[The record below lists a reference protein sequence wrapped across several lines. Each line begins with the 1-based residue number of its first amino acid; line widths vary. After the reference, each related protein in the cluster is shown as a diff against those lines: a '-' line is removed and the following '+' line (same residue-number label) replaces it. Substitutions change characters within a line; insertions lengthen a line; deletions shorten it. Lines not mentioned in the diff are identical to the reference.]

1 MEKRDEIRRSSNQ
14 IEEELTRIK
23 VWRWRLSG
31 GDWGRY
37 QVKEIDLG
45 VSHECQS
52 AGLWSMSTSESR
64 DYKWW
69 VGNVEAFRFTEHRI
83 SESLGKFGRTST
95 TKERRPSVKK
105 SLLRVAGEEVCRF
118 PRPVRSIWTVLEYD
132 LISVFTSL
140 VETSQIRTV
149 WVSRNHATTM
159 SWDHEE
165 EVELIAIK
173 KRTRRWSKSITRTI
187 GALAEERE
195 RRVAW
200 EKTPPADGVNCQK
213 SRLSANVRWPCRET
227 WSPSLRGARV
237 ASFQECSL
245 VEWMGV
251 RLIFCRN
258 HPFPSRRRELPLPKD
273 GG

>member
-1 MEKRDEIRRSSNQ
+1 MMGVKRSVCFFRWGLPFHWTSHLWKSG
-14 IEEELTRIK
+14 K
-23 VWRWRLSG
+23 VWEDEYYKREETKCQEEFAQSGWRGSLPEFPGLLEVSG
-31 GDWGRY
+31 
-37 QVKEIDLG
+37 
-45 VSHECQS
+45 QS
-52 AGLWSMSTSESR
+52 
-64 DYKWW
+64 
-69 VGNVEAFRFTEHRI
+69 FTDMTWI
-83 SESLGKFGRTST
+83 S
-95 TKERRPSVKK
+95 
-105 SLLRVAGEEVCRF
+105 
-118 PRPVRSIWTVLEYD
+118 I
-132 LISVFTSL
+132 FTSL

-149 WVSRNHATTM
+149 WVSRNHATM

-165 EVELIAIK
+165 EVELINIK

-200 EKTPPADGVNCQK
+200 EKTPPADGLNCQK

-245 VEWMGV
+245 VEWMGG
-251 RLIFCRN
+251 RQIFCRN

>member
-1 MEKRDEIRRSSNQ
+1 MNANLQDYGPWVHLSPEIINDGCETFSVLLPLRPSVSLN
-14 IEEELTRIK
+14 IASLK
-23 VWRWRLSG
+23 VW
-31 GDWGRY
+31 
-37 QVKEIDLG
+37 
-45 VSHECQS
+45 
-52 AGLWSMSTSESR
+52 
-64 DYKWW
+64 
-69 VGNVEAFRFTEHRI
+69 
-83 SESLGKFGRTST
+83 ESLGGRVLQKRGDQVSRRVCSEWLERKF
-95 TKERRPSVKK
+95 
-105 SLLRVAGEEVCRF
+105 AGV
-118 PRPVRSIWTVLEYD
+118 PRPVRSIWTVFFTNMTW
-132 LISVFTSL
+132 ISIFTSL

-149 WVSRNHATTM
+149 WVSRNHATM

-165 EVELIAIK
+165 EVELINIK

-245 VEWMGV
+245 VEWMGG
-251 RLIFCRN
+251 RQIFCRN